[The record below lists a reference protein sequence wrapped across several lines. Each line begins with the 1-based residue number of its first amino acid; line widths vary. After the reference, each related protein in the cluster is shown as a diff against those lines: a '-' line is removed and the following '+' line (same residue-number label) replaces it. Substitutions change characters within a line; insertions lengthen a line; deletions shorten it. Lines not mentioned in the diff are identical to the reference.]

1 MPEPTAA
8 SAESRRGRLT
18 DVLRNRAFLRLWL
31 VQALSQTGQNM
42 INFALLVLVGSVV
55 ERGGISQANTAIS
68 FTVLSFSLPGILLS
82 PVAGVVVERTN
93 KRTALVVTNALR
105 GLATVGF
112 LMIDPS
118 WRPLLALTV
127 LYALAFL
134 SGGVGQFFG
143 PALGATIPALVP
155 ERNIVNANALF
166 NLTFTASQVA
176 GFAALGPFLI
186 KLFGLDTVFSGIIG
200 TFALCTALSLTLP
213 STPPRPTRAPG
224 PSHPFLQFLDDVRE
238 GIAFIFATPLLTK
251 AIAYLSLATASYL
264 MVAVLGPG
272 FVATV
277 LLLPPQDIALLIAPA
292 GLGVLAGVLAVGR
305 VAHYLGEERT
315 IDWGIAAAGAILILL
330 ALVEPITRLL
340 WRGQPGSDTPTLVV
354 AGALAFLLGVANAMI
369 LAPSQSLLQAGSPE
383 HIRARV
389 YATFFTVSNSVAFMP
404 IVFAGALAD
413 LFGVVKV
420 LVALGLVLLATG
432 AYQLALK
439 PRATR

>member
-8 SAESRRGRLT
+8 SAEPRRGRLT

-127 LYALAFL
+127 LYALAFI

-213 STPPRPTRAPG
+213 STPPSPTRAPG
-224 PSHPFLQFLDDVRE
+224 PRHPFLQF
-238 GIAFIFATPLLTK
+238 
-251 AIAYLSLATASYL
+251 
-264 MVAVLGPG
+264 
-272 FVATV
+272 
-277 LLLPPQDIALLIAPA
+277 
-292 GLGVLAGVLAVGR
+292 
-305 VAHYLGEERT
+305 
-315 IDWGIAAAGAILILL
+315 
-330 ALVEPITRLL
+330 
-340 WRGQPGSDTPTLVV
+340 
-354 AGALAFLLGVANAMI
+354 
-369 LAPSQSLLQAGSPE
+369 
-383 HIRARV
+383 
-389 YATFFTVSNSVAFMP
+389 
-404 IVFAGALAD
+404 
-413 LFGVVKV
+413 
-420 LVALGLVLLATG
+420 
-432 AYQLALK
+432 
-439 PRATR
+439 